1 VDAANWSGRD
11 GIPNRLAEHVG
22 VSAISLAVAIA
33 IALPLGLFIGHTGRG
48 AALAVN
54 LSNIGRAIPT
64 LGVIGIVFPITLAL
78 GLGLGLWPTAI
89 ALVLLGIP
97 PIVTNAYAGLREVDP
112 ELAEAGRG
120 MGMREGQLLWRIE
133 VPLALPVILAG
144 IRTSAVQIVATATL
158 APVVGGG
165 TLGFLIF
172 AGIELNDQPRVFG
185 AAVVVALL
193 AIVTELAFAGLERV
207 SVSPGLKRSQWAP
220 TEPAQMGRGGAG
232 AP

>member
-1 VDAANWSGRD
+1 MMRGS
-11 GIPNRLAEHVG
+11 
-22 VSAISLAVAIA
+22 VSE
-33 IALPLGLFIGHTGRG
+33 FI
-48 AALAVN
+48 
-54 LSNIGRAIPT
+54 
-64 LGVIGIVFPITLAL
+64 
-78 GLGLGLWPTAI
+78 
-89 ALVLLGIP
+89 
-97 PIVTNAYAGLREVDP
+97 
-112 ELAEAGRG
+112 
-120 MGMREGQLLWRIE
+120 
-133 VPLALPVILAG
+133 LPVILAG